1 MKNILSIGEIM
12 IEEKIKELG
21 FEVPEVA
28 KPLAAYIPAKQ
39 VGNLVM
45 TSGQVPLVKGEIKFA
60 GKVGKELSEEEGQKA
75 AQICALNCLAAIK
88 GVIGNL
94 DKIVEVVKLTVF
106 VASAENFTAQ
116 PKVANG
122 ASELIGKIFGD
133 AGLHTRS
140 AVGVTSLPLN
150 AAVEIEMT
158 VRIN

>member
-1 MKNILSIGEIM
+1 M

-21 FEVPEVA
+21 LELPEVA

-45 TSGQVPLVKGEIKFA
+45 TSGQVPLVKGVINFA
-60 GKVGKELSEEEGQKA
+60 GKVGSDLTEEEGQKA

-106 VASAENFTAQ
+106 VASAESFSSQ

-122 ASELIGKIFGD
+122 ASELIGKIFGEP
-133 AGLHTRS
+133 GKHVRS

-150 AAVEIEMT
+150 ASVEIEMT
-158 VRIN
+158 VRV